1 MAHLSRGNDLVS
13 GGRKSTLDQLFAF
26 VPHVRPLRVNLAV
39 GTATGFGHDRVPGFE
54 KVRVYSAGSV
64 VVIGSAGRNRID
76 VLARR
81 VVIHGRGGDDVLIS
95 AHGDDKLRGGGGDD
109 ELEAGFGADMLD
121 GGNGTDTLKGGP
133 GTDVCTTGEM
143 LLSCP

>member
-1 MAHLSRGNDLVS
+1 M
-13 GGRKSTLDQLFAF
+13 
-26 VPHVRPLRVNLAV
+26 RVNLAT
-39 GTATGFGHDRVPGFE
+39 GATTGLGHDRVTGFDW
-54 KVRVYSAGSV
+54 VRIPSGGL
-64 VVIGSAGRNRID
+64 VVIVGTDGPNRVD
-76 VLARR
+76 VIARR

-95 AHGDDKLRGGGGDD
+95 AHGNDKLRGGGGDD

-143 LLSCP
+143 LFSCP